1 VTQTRVN
8 NATSLHIQTSYA
20 LLKPKQ
26 GVILFTPDTILCL
39 ESGVNTSWHIAKH
52 MAWCRLFISVCFVPT
67 SSGIQEWTVFR
78 CQQSGLF
85 YILLVMNFK
94 VQWQKHL
101 FPIRLIHP
109 YFFSFTAVRP
119 AGFAELLF
127 FLKSNSI
134 FQIQIWSVI
143 ISDSS
148 AWCLER
154 GRCQT
159 AHILSG
165 AHAAHDPSML
175 LWSKYISV
183 VLTSHK
189 HPKKKNHLSWFNALT
204 KVHLLRDPVCQE

>member
-1 VTQTRVN
+1 MTQTRVN

-39 ESGVNTSWHIAKH
+39 ESGVNTSWHIPKH

-67 SSGIQEWTVFR
+67 SSGIQSWTVFR

-127 FLKSNSI
+127 FKS
-134 FQIQIWSVI
+134 QIQFFRSK
-143 ISDSS
+143 SDPLSYRTARRDASS
-148 AWCLER
+148 AV
-154 GRCQT
+154 
-159 AHILSG
+159 G
-165 AHAAHDPSML
+165 ARLLISSLAPTLPTTPLHAF
-175 LWSKYISV
+175 V
-183 VLTSHK
+183 VKIHFCGPNFS
-189 HPKKKNHLSWFNALT
+189 
-204 KVHLLRDPVCQE
+204 